1 MKKEI
6 GGYFEFEEYFGEEFH
21 AGALSLNCGRNA
33 LAYLIK
39 ACQYTK
45 IYIPEYICGTV
56 ISGVERGGAEWEH
69 YKIDEHFLPDVSF
82 NRSIDSSE
90 AVLLVNYYGQLS
102 QASILNFQKRFG
114 NIILDNTQA
123 FFQKAPLGV
132 DTIYSCRK
140 FFGVSDGAY
149 LVSDK
154 IKKKPMVRGMSAG
167 KMMHIFGRYETDA
180 SSYYPAFVAH
190 EEQLK
195 TEPIQSMSKL
205 THNLLRS
212 IDYHRIN
219 SIRTRNALFLHKN
232 LKSINAL
239 DVIIPDGIFMYPL
252 YLPGKGERFRKL
264 LQQEKIYVPCLW
276 PELLK
281 SCNTNSFAYM
291 FAIDILPLPC
301 DQRYGVEE
309 MQYIL
314 QKLSEC
320 SSGEGSH

>member
-1 MKKEI
+1 
-6 GGYFEFEEYFGEEFH
+6 
-21 AGALSLNCGRNA
+21 
-33 LAYLIK
+33 
-39 ACQYTK
+39 
-45 IYIPEYICGTV
+45 
-56 ISGVERGGAEWEH
+56 
-69 YKIDEHFLPDVSF
+69 
-82 NRSIDSSE
+82 
-90 AVLLVNYYGQLS
+90 
-102 QASILNFQKRFG
+102 
-114 NIILDNTQA
+114 
-123 FFQKAPLGV
+123 
-132 DTIYSCRK
+132 
-140 FFGVSDGAY
+140 
-149 LVSDK
+149 
-154 IKKKPMVRGMSAG
+154 MVRGMSAG